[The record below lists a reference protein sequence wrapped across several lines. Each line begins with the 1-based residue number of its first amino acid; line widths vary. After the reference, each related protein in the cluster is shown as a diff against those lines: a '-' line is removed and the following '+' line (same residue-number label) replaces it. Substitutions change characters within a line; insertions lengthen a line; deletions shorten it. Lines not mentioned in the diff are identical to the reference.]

1 MPTDEASHQRLN
13 AVLASLAQFATS
25 RSLDLVHASRSG
37 VPLSLATA
45 AVLGRIVDASPIGLT
60 ELRQQTRLQSAAL
73 SHHIRTLA
81 DMGYIERRGDPRD
94 GRAAVVAGT
103 DEGRAACGRFRAVK
117 EELLSAQL
125 IDWSTEELNTLSAMM
140 ERLDADLRSREK
152 RAPITPSESDQS
164 AGPSS
169 ALSDIVSISGDRG
182 GAW

>member
-1 MPTDEASHQRLN
+1 VLTDEASHHRLN
-13 AVLASLAQFATS
+13 AVPASLAQFANS

-60 ELRQQTRLQSAAL
+60 ELRARTRLQSPAL

-81 DMGYIERRGDPRD
+81 ERGYIERRGDPKD
-94 GRAAVVAGT
+94 GRAAVVVET
-103 DEGRAACGRFRAVK
+103 EEGRTACQRFRSAN

-125 IDWSTEELNTLSAMM
+125 IDWTTEELNTLSAMM

-152 RAPITPSESDQS
+152 RSWAGLSEIQPFSEAD
-164 AGPSS
+164 
-169 ALSDIVSISGDRG
+169 LTSI
-182 GAW
+182 